1 MSLGSISEDAT
12 NSGSKISIPLQVP
25 ESSKKQNLNF
35 LGTGKYIDLMLYS
48 HSIYIVLGASLT
60 ADAGCGLRNDAC
72 SFKPPR
78 FGVIGSTGIGDSITS
93 LLGQVEHLKA
103 KPRSDLPSDA

>member
-1 MSLGSISEDAT
+1 
-12 NSGSKISIPLQVP
+12 
-25 ESSKKQNLNF
+25 
-35 LGTGKYIDLMLYS
+35 MLYS

-78 FGVIGSTGIGDSITS
+78 FCVIGSTGIGDSITS